1 MYYYFC
7 LIYKD
12 MEERGVQYHLSRHH
26 TSHNYI
32 CVDLNLNKQ
41 FFSPCIFNISIL
53 YYIYITGA
61 LEAVVNL

>member
-1 MYYYFC
+1 
-7 LIYKD
+7 
-12 MEERGVQYHLSRHH
+12 MEQRGAQYHLSRHH

-61 LEAVVNL
+61 LEVVVNL